1 MKGDFKSRM
10 NELILV
16 TKIIPF
22 DPFTFKNIEF
32 VEVKLHLHE
41 IKGFMLEFVPK
52 RPFAKQF
59 LYRLF
64 VIEDKLVYEEDIT
77 FVVTFVDLLHQI
89 VDVPNLIS
97 EMRLAYEEKKD
108 EQKLLRKAYDRYKQ
122 EKEEKLEGYLSEE
135 INKKR

>member
-52 RPFAKQF
+52 RPIAKQF

-64 VIEDKLVYEEDIT
+64 VREDKLVYEEDIT

-97 EMRLAYEEKKD
+97 EMGLAYEEKKD

>member
-64 VIEDKLVYEEDIT
+64 VREDKLVYEEDIT